1 MKHLLAFGASTTVA
15 ALLLMRILPELV
27 AGPEQKTKLEIAKA
41 QIEVSMPNASSEEA
55 PESALPLLL
64 PPPPVPKIPPSPE
77 AKQVA
82 EAPKPSTSIS
92 KRSPQ
97 ALPETVEPIEPA
109 AKAASKAG
117 AADVTISPNSKPVSQ
132 AAPAEKVVVKVVP
145 RPRPRPVSKQVVVE
159 TRTVAAP
166 SENVE
171 TQRDSSPRPDIVS
184 AARSEVQSVTL
195 GPTVEAEGRVL
206 LRILEHGSGPEI
218 EIAWPVSAIQRR
230 ALYRLFEACY
240 GMEIA
245 VIDSGGRLY
254 NHTGE
259 AGRPWRLNMDRYSG
273 FVRQPSGRLTL
284 DEKDGI
290 ARIRAFHG
298 DLRPAENVR
307 LFPRRLDAL
316 LLGGLKALVG
326 ESYASAATIRAH
338 YRRDGDMVL
347 VEGIR
352 LDDQPILGRIDL
364 SKAGRSCRPD
374 KWS

>member
-1 MKHLLAFGASTTVA
+1 MKHLLAFGASAIVA

-27 AGPEQKTKLEIAKA
+27 AGPEQKAKLEIART

-82 EAPKPSTSIS
+82 EAPKPSTPIIE
-92 KRSPQ
+92 RSPQ
-97 ALPETVEPIEPA
+97 ALPETVEPVEPA

-117 AADVTISPNSKPVSQ
+117 AADITISSNSKPVSK

-145 RPRPRPVSKQVVVE
+145 LPRPRPVSKQVVVE

-171 TQRDSSPRPDIVS
+171 TQRDSLPRPDIVS
-184 AARSEVQSVTL
+184 VARSEVHSVTP

-230 ALYRLFEACY
+230 ALYRLFEVCY

-254 NHTGE
+254 NRTGE
-259 AGRPWRLNMDRYSG
+259 AGRPWRLNMDRFSG

-298 DLRPAENVR
+298 GLRAAHNVR

-316 LLGGLKALVG
+316 LLGGLKAVVG
-326 ESYASAATIRAH
+326 KSYASASTIRAH
-338 YRRDGDMVL
+338 YRRDGDTVL

-352 LDDQPILGRIDL
+352 LDGRPILGRIDL
-364 SKAGRSCRPD
+364 SKAGRPCRPD

>member
-1 MKHLLAFGASTTVA
+1 MKHLLAFGASATVA

-27 AGPEQKTKLEIAKA
+27 AGPEQKTKWGIAKA

-82 EAPKPSTSIS
+82 EAPKPSTPIIE
-92 KRSPQ
+92 RSPQ
-97 ALPETVEPIEPA
+97 ALPETVEPVEPA

-117 AADVTISPNSKPVSQ
+117 AADITISPNSKPVSK

-145 RPRPRPVSKQVVVE
+145 LPRPRPVSKQVVVE

-171 TQRDSSPRPDIVS
+171 TQRDSSPQPDIVS
-184 AARSEVQSVTL
+184 AARSEVHSVTP

-230 ALYRLFEACY
+230 ALYRLFEVCY

-254 NHTGE
+254 SRTGE
-259 AGRPWRLNMDRYSG
+259 AGRPWRLNMDRFSG

-298 DLRPAENVR
+298 GLRAAHNVR

-316 LLGGLKALVG
+316 LLA
-326 ESYASAATIRAH
+326 
-338 YRRDGDMVL
+338 RRRQH
-347 VEGIR
+347 I
-352 LDDQPILGRIDL
+352 
-364 SKAGRSCRPD
+364 
-374 KWS
+374 